1 MGFNLDLDVDNKGKL
16 SLAMQGHLIP
26 TWVYANSQI
35 EHENKRIRLSQIQ
48 QTAVLDE
55 AKQRQRRKQRT
66 QQHQEQVDKESQ
78 TAQTVSKW
86 SQQHNNDNSLTP

>member
-1 MGFNLDLDVDNKGKL
+1 MGFNLNLDADNEGKL
-16 SLAMQGHLIP
+16 SLALQGHLIP

-66 QQHQEQVDKESQ
+66 QRHQEQVDKENQISQ
-78 TAQTVSKW
+78 TTSKLY
-86 SQQHNNDNSLTP
+86 QHHNSNDLTP